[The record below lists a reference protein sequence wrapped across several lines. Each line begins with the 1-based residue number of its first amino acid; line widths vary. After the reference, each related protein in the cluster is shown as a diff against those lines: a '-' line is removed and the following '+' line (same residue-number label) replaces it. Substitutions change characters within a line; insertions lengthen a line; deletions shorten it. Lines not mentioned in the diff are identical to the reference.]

1 MPFPSADIIVRQIDL
16 RELPNVFSRIVD
28 LKLDPRGGGYFALT
42 SVDGTP
48 FGASPGYVL
57 LFDDAHN
64 LRQAWAFS
72 LLHEEEPGHTIVH
85 TAAMDVGPA
94 GIFIVGTI
102 AMQRGS
108 LPNYV
113 FVAKFTLDGTRQGVR
128 VYAPNLVDGCR
139 YPYAFH
145 STGRGIQRLPAPDDD
160 KLMVLFQTT
169 VLSNGFTDPPADDS
183 VGAGVFL
190 IGDDLS
196 EKSLVTR
203 LFCRGHFFAK
213 RLRILPQHG
222 PTIVGKTRRLPGAE
236 RWQPAWMRIDLDGNP
251 VEQLAYDLGTDAVL
265 NDVVAFGEDMLAVGE
280 YEPPVPEAHRALAM
294 RMAADGSS
302 TRWIAEYAKHP
313 QLELLSLGL
322 TTLATFDDQF
332 IAGGWQNPGGLAGP
346 WLVRLDPSAPLPI
359 WHKWY
364 TPLAAGP
371 LINTC
376 EALLFDRPNRVVGGG
391 STSRNTVHDQKPITD
406 RVPMLFVSETEP
418 DLDLPACT
426 LINPIVV
433 ETPDP
438 RPRPGT
444 EWLDRMRIF
453 PREWIPTSQTVEP
466 EVRTICPDPAPS

>member
-1 MPFPSADIIVRQIDL
+1 MPFPSVDIIVRRIDL
-16 RELPNVFSRIVD
+16 RELPNLFSRITD
-28 LKLDPRGGGYFALT
+28 LKPDPRGGGYFALAA
-42 SVDGTP
+42 VDGSV

-72 LLHEEEPGHTIVH
+72 LQHEGEPGHTIVH
-85 TAAMDVGPA
+85 AAAMDVGPA
-94 GIFIVGTI
+94 GIFIAGTI
-102 AMQRGS
+102 IVQRGP

-113 FVAKFTLDGTRQGVR
+113 FVAKFSLDGRREGVR
-128 VYAPNLVDGCR
+128 VYVPNLVDGCR

-145 STGRGIQRLPAPDDD
+145 STGRGIGRLPAPDDD

-183 VGAGVFL
+183 AGAGVFL

-203 LFCRGHFFAK
+203 LFCRGHFVAT
-213 RLRILPQHG
+213 RLRVLPKHG

-265 NDVVAFGEDMLAVGE
+265 NDVVAHGDDMLAVGE
-280 YEPPVPEAHRALAM
+280 LEPPDSSRSALAM

-302 TRWIAEYAKHP
+302 TRWIAEYVKHP
-313 QLELLSLGL
+313 QLEHLTLGL
-322 TTLATFDDQF
+322 TTLAAFDDQF
-332 IAGGWQNPGGLAGP
+332 IAGGWQNPGGNSGP
-346 WLVRLDPSAPLPI
+346 WLVRLDPSAPPPV

-364 TPLAAGP
+364 RPLASSA
-371 LINTC
+371 LNNTC
-376 EALLFDRPNRVVGGG
+376 SALLLNQPNRVIGGG
-391 STSRNTVHDQKPITD
+391 STSRNTVHEQKPVIH
-406 RVPMLFVSETEP
+406 REPLLFVSETEP
-418 DLDLPACT
+418 GIESPVCSDVLP
-426 LINPIVV
+426 IDVQI
-433 ETPDP
+433 PDA

-444 EWLDRMRIF
+444 LWLDRMRIF
-453 PREWIPTSQTVEP
+453 PREWIQTSEMVEP
-466 EVRTICPDPAPS
+466 EVRTICPDPTPP